1 MQLDPVEQKIL
12 TIRQRRFKMFV
23 EATVAMLSVM
33 FMLWGAAVWAS
44 YKEDPDERRP
54 VSVEK
59 RSFFSDLDR
68 KAA

>member
-1 MQLDPVEQKIL
+1 
-12 TIRQRRFKMFV
+12 MFV
-23 EATVAMLSVM
+23 EATIAMLSVM

-54 VSVEK
+54 LSVEK
-59 RSFFSDLDR
+59 WSLSKDQVK